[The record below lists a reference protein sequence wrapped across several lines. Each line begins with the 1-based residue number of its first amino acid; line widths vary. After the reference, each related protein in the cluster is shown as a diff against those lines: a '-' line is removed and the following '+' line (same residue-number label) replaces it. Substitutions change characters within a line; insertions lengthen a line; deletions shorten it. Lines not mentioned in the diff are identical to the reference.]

1 VSLEREWWL
10 RTLAVLVRPRLV
22 FLALR
27 NDDEEDVQAR
37 QEPVLLVILLAGVA
51 TVLLTPTWGS
61 LYDHALV
68 HSGTKLDGLD
78 LALLTFV
85 TGCVTGVFGYY
96 VVGGALYLGARGMGS
111 LEGWR
116 YARHVVAFAAV
127 PLAASVPVLVPLG
140 IAAFGEDRFRKGGS
154 DSGAG
159 GTIFL
164 VAELVFVAWSLVLLL
179 DGVRI
184 AYEWTWLRAVAALG
198 LFGLILALLIAVT
211 AAP

>member
-1 VSLEREWWL
+1 M
-10 RTLAVLVRPRLV
+10 LAVLVRPRLV

-27 NDDEEDVQAR
+27 NSDEEDVEAR

-51 TVLLTPTWGS
+51 ALLLIPAWGS
-61 LYDHALV
+61 VYNTALAQ
-68 HSGTKLDGLD
+68 GTKLDGLD
-78 LALLTFV
+78 LAIWTFV
-85 TGCVTGVFGYY
+85 AGSLTGVLGYY
-96 VVGGALYLGARGMGS
+96 IVGVALYLGARGMGS

-116 YARHVVAFAAV
+116 YARHLVAFASV

-140 IAAFGEDRFRKGGS
+140 IAAFGDDLFREGGS

-164 VAELVFVAWSLVLLL
+164 VAQLVFLAWSLVLLL

-184 AYEWTWLRAVAALG
+184 AYEWSWSRAVAAVG
-198 LFGLILALLIAVT
+198 LFCAILALLVALSAVL
-211 AAP
+211 